1 MEEVLQ
7 VSHASVSQLVQ
18 RYRAH
23 TTGGSPFD
31 KELLLQHNPLLE
43 KIFVM
48 VDCGVA
54 IFDAS
59 QASYVYISDMV
70 ERALGYKAE
79 RFLTGGLDFTFSI
92 VHPDDLPGLVRFLEM
107 EMDYLDAMPE
117 RQHRL
122 NYRSSYDYR
131 LRCLNGNYMRVLQR
145 NAILDLDEEG
155 NACRMLLIISN
166 VSHLKKNDSMMI
178 NIVRDQHTDLL
189 YTYNT
194 ESHTLST
201 DNYLS
206 KRELEILRLL
216 GRDFTSK
223 DIADQLFISVHTV
236 ETHRR
241 NMLEKTN
248 IKDTSK
254 LVSFAEAAG
263 LI

>member
-18 RYRAH
+18 RYRAK
-23 TTGGSPFD
+23 TIGGSPFD

-92 VHPDDLPGLVRFLEM
+92 VHPDDLPGLVRFLEL
-107 EMDYLDAMPE
+107 EMDYLDAIPE
-117 RQHRL
+117 GQHRL

-145 NAILDLDEEG
+145 NAVLDLNQEG
-155 NACRMLLIISN
+155 HVLRTLLIISN
-166 VSHLKKNDSMMI
+166 ISHLKKDHSLMT
-178 NIVRDQHTDLL
+178 NIISDQKTDLL
-189 YTYNT
+189 YTYDT

-201 DNYLS
+201 DNVLS

-223 DIADQLFISVHTV
+223 DIADKLFISVHTV